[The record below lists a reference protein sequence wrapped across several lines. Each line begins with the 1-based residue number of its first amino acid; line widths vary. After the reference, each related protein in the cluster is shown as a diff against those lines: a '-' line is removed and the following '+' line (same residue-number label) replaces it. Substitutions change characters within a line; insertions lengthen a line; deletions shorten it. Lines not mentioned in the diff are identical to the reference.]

1 MTMACMATAWTLAPL
16 QRRCTIHMSA
26 TGSRDCQASPRIIHR
41 TWRTPRQRPQLGC
54 TATIPVPGR
63 MVHLVMY
70 HRLLITSWAL
80 YPRYT
85 NVIRMRFMSKLM
97 PNWNILTFLSLLL
110 CTPLLQVPLC
120 KSRRVAKSEWTS
132 YVISLRSIDRS
143 FASWSFIKRASE
155 RD

>member
-41 TWRTPRQRPQLGC
+41 TWRTQRQRPQLGC

-97 PNWNILTFLSLLL
+97 PNWNILNFSLSTLY
-110 CTPLLQVPLC
+110 TSTWSPSV